1 MESSFTEPETNIIL
15 YHTDQN
21 REFSYGWVYETN
33 ECDEVIGLP
42 GITAVK
48 LWYLSVSVVDRGGA
62 TDIRLSGDR
71 LITELNG
78 VVKSS

>member
-1 MESSFTEPETNIIL
+1 MESSFTEPETNILL

-21 REFSYGWVYETN
+21 QEFCYGWVYQTN

-48 LWYLSVSVVDRGGA
+48 LYMVAVSVVDR
-62 TDIRLSGDR
+62 
-71 LITELNG
+71 EE
-78 VVKSS
+78 